1 MNATPEIREEILKEI
16 SSTILKILECNDPND
31 HRMALAT
38 GYIGGILKG
47 LEIMGSVDIKDAQ
60 CLQKDILAFKKFFPN
75 GGRIPSQEEIQ
86 KILEKHLKEMENESN
101 S

>member
-16 SSTILKILECNDPND
+16 SSTVLKILECNDPND

-38 GYIGGILKG
+38 GYIGGFLKC
-47 LEIMGSVDIKDAQ
+47 LEIMGAVDIKDVQ

-75 GGRIPSQEEIQ
+75 GSRTPSQEEIQ
-86 KILEKHLKEMENESN
+86 KILEKHLKEMENEGN
-101 S
+101 A

>member
-16 SSTILKILECNDPND
+16 SSTVLKILECNDSND

-47 LEIMGSVDIKDAQ
+47 LEIMGAVNIRDAQ
-60 CLQKDILAFKKFFPN
+60 YLQKDILLFKKFFPN
-75 GGRIPSQEEIQ
+75 GIRTPSQEEIQ
-86 KILEKHLKEMENESN
+86 KILEKHLKEAENETK
-101 S
+101 